1 MQAAPVD
8 PGGGEN
14 LVRRFAGLVPVPPR
28 VVLSTLGDESVALGA
43 ARLTL
48 QAVEERLFDV
58 AVSEAV

>member
-8 PGGGEN
+8 PGGGEY
-14 LVRRFAGLVPVPPR
+14 LVRRFAGLVPEPPR
-28 VVLSTLGDESVALGA
+28 VVLSTLGDESVARGA